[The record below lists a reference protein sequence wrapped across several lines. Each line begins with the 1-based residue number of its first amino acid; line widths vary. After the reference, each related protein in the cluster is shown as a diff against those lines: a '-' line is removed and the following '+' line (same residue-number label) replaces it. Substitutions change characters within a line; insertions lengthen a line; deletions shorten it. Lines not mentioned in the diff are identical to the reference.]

1 MNLKNCKRL
10 LATLLTL
17 LMLIGA
23 APVFASAQA
32 DFSADQINDTVLA
45 EDTTLEEPEEPDDE
59 RFLDLAPHS
68 APATPPSTPWWWR
81 LLVGLTGLSITGV
94 TWEAGCGWFETID
107 EAALDWALTFVPRTI
122 EEDAE
127 FGAIIYRRF
136 DWRTLRWGYSYS
148 QTIRGLRYSVIP
160 VPPLWMLFFPF
171 KAAGAI
177 HTHPYGSS
185 SYFSQQDLNSANFL
199 VLLAHYSY
207 VAGPCGSVRRYD
219 ARTRTFELIHDAIDP
234 DSVLRVVAAYNENH
248 GGTGELIATVTGP
261 REVTITGEVTGV
273 TETLE
278 FGHNTAGISIILDA
292 TIEACPVNPPWAL
305 VNAFRRSGTVEVA
318 GGVLRVP
325 SEAPTEVAITSHN
338 PYHTLIIS
346 GGAVYGNVI
355 ASTLIVTGGMFD
367 DDRLISASVVHISP
381 EVDVVLLEPAIRA
394 NAALTEFTVS
404 DEIELPR
411 HFRIG
416 PGQTLTI
423 LENAALKIWWRD
435 LILDGGTL
443 VIDGELTI
451 RPEWD
456 GELRII
462 SGTITGANAGD
473 LAGEY
478 EAGEPPSFIPAWI
491 ARLPRWLDFIL
502 RYYMFGWL
510 WFFWV

>member
-1 MNLKNCKRL
+1 MEGAIHMNLKKNCKRL
-10 LATLLTL
+10 LATLLA
-17 LMLIGA
+17 LMLLIGA
-23 APVFASAQA
+23 APVFSSAQA
-32 DFSADQINDTVLA
+32 VTHIN
-45 EDTTLEEPEEPDDE
+45 PGNQQY
-59 RFLDLAPHS
+59 LDALPHAAPV
-68 APATPPSTPWWWR
+68 TPPSTSWWWR
-81 LLVGLTGLSITGV
+81 QLVGLTGLSITGV

-148 QTIRGLRYSVIP
+148 QTIRGLRYSVFP
-160 VPPLWMLFFPF
+160 VPPLWMVFFPF
-171 KAAGAI
+171 MAAGAI

-185 SYFSQQDLNSANFL
+185 TYFSQQDLDSANFL
-199 VLLAHYSY
+199 ALLAHYSY

-219 ARTRTFELIHDAIDP
+219 ARTRTFELIHDATSP
-234 DSVLRVVAAYNENH
+234 ESVLRAVADYNENH

-261 REVTITGEVTGV
+261 REVTITGEVIGT
-273 TETLE
+273 TWPLE
-278 FGHNTAGISIILDA
+278 FMHNTAGISIILDA
-292 TIEACPVNPPWAL
+292 TIKACPAYPPWAL
-305 VNAFRRSGTVEVA
+305 VASFRRSGTVEVA

-325 SEAPTEVAITSHN
+325 SEAPTEVAITSHD

-355 ASTLIVTGGMFD
+355 ASTLSVTGGTID
-367 DDRLISASVVHISP
+367 NDRFISTSVAHISP
-381 EVDVVLLEPAIRA
+381 EVDVVLTHPQYVIWA
-394 NAALTEFTVS
+394 NADFTEFTVS
-404 DEIELPR
+404 SDEIQLNR
-411 HFRIG
+411 HFRLG

-423 LENAALKIWWRD
+423 LENAAMQLWLGN

-443 VIDGELTI
+443 VIDGELTTM
-451 RPEWD
+451 PEEHPDFAWA

-473 LAGEY
+473 LAGVY

-502 RYYMFGWL
+502 RYYAFGWW
-510 WFFWV
+510 WFFLV